1 MKVMP
6 RKDKH
11 SNGPSRYVSVLLSLL
26 IVASGCSLRGKQNEL
41 EQVAKDWSL
50 TIRASQIM
58 PVYPLTED
66 LQPGDIFLVQ
76 IPIDRQQEIFNR
88 SGFLPLDN
96 HIGRIPPSGFG
107 KFYERTVH
115 AANNLI
121 LPRDW
126 FAPAQGVPGTSAL
139 NSSFPTYSFAVRR
152 GAGLNLAVPVQGVPV
167 GLSLLASDAA
177 QGSIVIADAKTYG
190 IDAISL
196 DEDTQKWASNHRS
209 FLSNFAP
216 SMDERKKIK
225 QNFVRVVSRV
235 YLTNR
240 VNVSLQSSKSSAG
253 EVWGGA
259 RKPVDLLM
267 PHAGGDVQ
275 QVSMEAYN
283 TNLEKLNRMVEGIL
297 SKAGD
302 TLIPG
307 GTVKVVAASAHT
319 ISLVETFPRP
329 LVIGYLGFDF
339 PIDQYGFLG
348 PPIPTHAIL
357 TQQISPEGQRIPRS
371 VVSKRSYKT
380 IKEEAAKAQNPK
392 AMTLV
397 KELDALA
404 SLVPAVYPCTI
415 YGKAG
420 PEGPLT
426 AQFQV
431 GSPVGAEPR
440 SFSVVTTFR
449 EKLRYSIAL
458 LQAEAAPR
466 PIDHAEQLQCSTKA
480 LTELEQ
486 RLHDHRQLLRDAI
499 DFASDLEQTGGD

>member
-1 MKVMP
+1 MKVVP
-6 RKDKH
+6 RKNRH
-11 SNGPSRYVSVLLSLL
+11 SNGPSQYMSFLLSLL
-26 IVASGCSLRGKQNEL
+26 IVASGCSWKGKQSEL

-76 IPIDRQQEIFNR
+76 LPIDRQQEIFNR

-107 KFYERTVH
+107 KFYERTVQ
-115 AANNLI
+115 ASSTLV

-126 FAPAQGVPGTSAL
+126 FAPLQGVSGASAL
-139 NSSFPTYSFAVRR
+139 NSSFPTYSFSVRR

-196 DEDTQKWASNHRS
+196 EEDTQKWASGHRS

-216 SMDERKKIK
+216 SMDGQKKIK

-235 YLTNR
+235 YLTSR
-240 VNVSLQSSKSSAG
+240 VNVSLQSAKSSAG

-259 RKPVDLLM
+259 RKPVDLLI
-267 PHAGGDVQ
+267 PNASGDVQ

-297 SKAGD
+297 SKTGD

-307 GTVKVVAASAHT
+307 GTVKVVAASANT
-319 ISLVETFPRP
+319 ISLVEAFPRP

-348 PPIPTHAIL
+348 PPVPTHAIL

-380 IKEEAAKAQNPK
+380 IKEEAAKGNNPK
-392 AMTLV
+392 AVTLT

-404 SLVPAVYPCTI
+404 SLVPAMYPCTI
-415 YGKAG
+415 YGKTG

-431 GSPVGAEPR
+431 GSPVGVEPR
-440 SFSVVTTFR
+440 NFSIVTTFR
-449 EKLRYSIAL
+449 EKLRYSIAA
-458 LQAEAAPR
+458 LQTEPAPH
-466 PIDHAEQLQCSTKA
+466 PIDHGEQLQCSKQA
-480 LTELEQ
+480 LAELEQ
-486 RLHDHRQLLRDAI
+486 GLYDHRLLLRDAI

>member
-1 MKVMP
+1 MKVVP
-6 RKDKH
+6 RKNRH
-11 SNGPSRYVSVLLSLL
+11 SNGASPYTSLFLSLL
-26 IVASGCSLRGKQNEL
+26 IVVSGCSWKGKQNEL

-96 HIGRIPPSGFG
+96 HIGRILPSGFG

-126 FAPAQGVPGTSAL
+126 FAPGQGVPGTSAP

-190 IDAISL
+190 IDTISL
-196 DEDTQKWASNHRS
+196 EEDTQKWASSHRS

-216 SMDERKKIK
+216 SIDGQKKIK

-235 YLTNR
+235 YLTSR

-307 GTVKVVAASAHT
+307 GTVKVVAASANT

-357 TQQISPEGQRIPRS
+357 TQQISPDGQRTPKS

-380 IKEEAAKAQNPK
+380 IKEEAAKGQNPK
-392 AMTLV
+392 AMTFL

-415 YGKAG
+415 YGKTG
-420 PEGPLT
+420 PDGALSD
-426 AQFQV
+426 QFQA
-431 GSPVGAEPR
+431 GSPIGVEPR
-440 SFSVVTTFR
+440 NFSVVTTFR
-449 EKLRYSIAL
+449 EKLRHSIAA
-458 LQAEAAPR
+458 LQAEPNPR
-466 PIDHAEQLQCSTKA
+466 PTDQAEQLQCSTQTLA
-480 LTELEQ
+480 ELEQ
-486 RLHDHRQLLRDAI
+486 GLHDHQLLLRDAI
-499 DFASDLEQTGGD
+499 DFASDLEQAGGD